1 MSAVSSQKSA
11 KRQHPSSEPA
21 VRHAVHA
28 APVPSPDEL
37 LASVFL
43 SAHSDAD
50 RKVLGRAIVMR
61 EARRCDSQFVRVT
74 TAGEVFFHGQL
85 RARAGRRFYLAG
97 NTLEDFA
104 TEIARGFS
112 RRKSSSLYR

>member
-11 KRQHPSSEPA
+11 KRPHLSSEPA
-21 VRHAVHA
+21 APHDVDA

-37 LASVFL
+37 LASAFL

-50 RKVLGRAIVMR
+50 RKVLGRALVMR
-61 EARRCDSQFVRVT
+61 EARRCDSQFLRVT
-74 TAGEVFFHGQL
+74 TAGKVFFHGQL

-97 NTLEDFA
+97 NTFEDFA
-104 TEIARGFS
+104 SEIARQFK
-112 RRKSSSLYR
+112 RRKPSSCY

>member
-1 MSAVSSQKSA
+1 MSAVSSQKNA
-11 KRQHPSSEPA
+11 KRQHFSSEPA
-21 VRHAVHA
+21 APHDVHA

-37 LASVFL
+37 LASAFL

-50 RKVLGRAIVMR
+50 RKVLGRAIVLR
-61 EARRCDSQFVRVT
+61 EAHRRDSQFVRVT

-104 TEIARGFS
+104 IEIARGFR
-112 RRKSSSLYR
+112 RRKPSRCY